1 MNARSVFLMATLL
14 VTTAHH
20 GLADDQTEI
29 WIAKARAAV
38 GTEKALTAITAVRF
52 IGTVETVQK
61 IPSKTDPAKLDD
73 VSIRLA
79 IDISCQKPDRQ
90 RIVLRTDKTV
100 ETTVL
105 DGYDGWFRRAESGK
119 EDKAQITLLESPQ
132 IRRLRAN
139 TWEELSFYRGIEDRG
154 GRVEYRGEAEVDGK
168 ICFVLAFIH
177 SDNISFTRYFDK
189 TTGMRIKSV
198 TESGGEIRE
207 EGEIMVNGIHYP
219 KVLINKSPDGQTA
232 TITFDSVKVNEPLPG
247 TEFAM
252 PDAIM
257 MMP

>member
-1 MNARSVFLMATLL
+1 MNARSAYLMAALL
-14 VTTAHH
+14 VAPAHH
-20 GLADDQTEI
+20 SFADDRAEE

-38 GTEKALTAITAVRF
+38 GTEKALSAITSVRF

-61 IPSKTDPAKLDD
+61 VPSKTDPAKMEE
-73 VSIRLA
+73 VTIRLA
-79 IDISCQKPDRQ
+79 IDISCQKPYRQ
-90 RIVLRTDKTV
+90 RIVLRTGKSI

-119 EDKAQITLLESPQ
+119 EDQSQIVLLESPQ

-139 TWEELSFYRGIEDRG
+139 TWEELSFYRGIEARG

-168 ICFVLAFIH
+168 SCVVLAFIH
-177 SDNISFTRYFDK
+177 SDSISFTRYFDK
-189 TTGMRIKSV
+189 ATGMRLKSV

-207 EGEIMVNGIHYP
+207 EGEILVDGIHYP

-232 TITFDSVKVNEPLPG
+232 TITFDSVKVNEPLPAS
-247 TEFAM
+247 EFAM
-252 PDAIM
+252 PDAV